1 MPANTNKSDDTL
13 MEKVNYAIEGIIY
26 TVKTQK
32 NIRYHFLAAAFVLLA
47 SAFLP
52 ITKVECLLVV
62 VIIAL
67 VLIVEVLNTAIE
79 ELVNMIS
86 PHINQRAKMVKD
98 IAAGAVLISA
108 IGAVILGS
116 LIFIPYLFSPA
127 SRTLSFFHGLS
138 KSESSAYIVLFSL
151 LLVIVLIVVAKAT
164 YGKGEPLHGGMP
176 SGHSAVAFSI
186 GTAVVF
192 LSSNPIIIV
201 LTFCLVIMVSHS
213 RLLLKIHTYTEVV
226 VGALVGAIVTAC
238 IFMLFHY
245 FL

>member
-26 TVKTQK
+26 TVRTQK

-47 SAFLP
+47 IVLLP
-52 ITKVECLLVV
+52 VTKVDCLLLMG
-62 VIIAL
+62 IIAL

-79 ELVNMIS
+79 QLVDMVS
-86 PHINQRAKMVKD
+86 PHMNQRAKMVKD

-108 IGAVILGS
+108 IASIILGS
-116 LIFIPYLFSPA
+116 LIFIPYLLSPA
-127 SRTLSFFHGLS
+127 SRTLRFLHGLS
-138 KSESSAYIVLFSL
+138 KNEFAAYAVLFSL
-151 LLVIVLIVVAKAT
+151 LVVIILIVVAKAK

-201 LTFCLVIMVSHS
+201 LTFCLAIMVSHS
-213 RLLLKIHTYTEVV
+213 RLLLKIHTHKEVV
-226 VGALVGAIVTAC
+226 AGALVGTIVTAF
-238 IFMLFHY
+238 IFILFNY